1 MKQRKPLVRPELWW
15 SPTLGLLTVTD
26 NDDDDL
32 NAIVWQVSDN
42 KVSLRHDGLPNEVPA
57 DAAPLILGP
66 GPKEAMFDDE
76 GRKVYIH
83 ELIVRRWIHGNHEA
97 KRALVY
103 DVQYNAEMTVLQ
115 NWLQMIDESL
125 WRIGWGLNSRDEVLR
140 VLVFDGLPGPSVG
153 AAVKRREEH
162 LKRVATLK
170 QQEINRCIYEDGKIK
185 PFPEGS

>member
-15 SPTLGLLTVTD
+15 SPTLGLITVTGDVDD
-26 NDDDDL
+26 ND
-32 NAIVWQVSDN
+32 VYWKVSDN
-42 KVSLRHDGLPNEVPA
+42 KVSLRHEGLPNEMPA
-57 DAAPLILGP
+57 DATPLIP
-66 GPKEAMFDDE
+66 GQSPAEAVFDDE

-115 NWLQMIDESL
+115 NWLQMIDGSL

-170 QQEINRCIYEDGKIK
+170 QQEIK

>member
-1 MKQRKPLVRPELWW
+1 MKQRKPTPPDLWW
-15 SPTLGLLTVTD
+15 SPTLGLITHTEPNEFEEDPKGVY
-26 NDDDDL
+26 
-32 NAIVWQVSDN
+32 WQLEAGQT
-42 KVSLRHDGLPNEVPA
+42 SLRHKGLPNEVPA
-57 DAAPLILGP
+57 DATPLIPGP
-66 GPKEAMFDDE
+66 GPEEDLFDDE
-76 GRKVYIH
+76 DRKVYIH

-153 AAVKRREEH
+153 TAVKRREEH

-170 QQEINRCIYEDGKIK
+170 QQEIK
-185 PFPEGS
+185 PFSEGA